1 MKYLI
6 FKGLIGNDIGLTM
19 FDRVL
24 YSTLAMKSIQQEND
38 MHDTLSSCMDDDKI
52 YEMLQEDNGYFQ
64 MVDVDAPFLTRETNR
79 KERAIYYSLKKLRE
93 INLIRKVG
101 RTNEIYLTYDMYS
114 KGYLEVDINN
124 KLSIN
129 ASVLYS
135 MIKDKYKF
143 FRGNLYEKRKNLS
156 NDFYGDY
163 NHEEAFKKIIH
174 ELRINKLIDRDNKQL
189 KIL

>member
-52 YEMLQEDNGYFQ
+52 YEMLQEDNGYFP
-64 MVDVDAPFLTRETNR
+64 MIDIDVSFLVKETNR
-79 KERAIYYSLKKLRE
+79 KERAIYYILKKLRE
-93 INLIRKVG
+93 LNLIRKIDG
-101 RTNEIYLTYDMYS
+101 INEIYLTYDMYS

-124 KLSIN
+124 TLSVN
-129 ASVLYS
+129 ANVLYS